1 MILQNYLW
9 TAQSFFTPEEVARI
23 HKAADKLP
31 LKNSMVGQSN
41 QDRDADGITTE
52 GNVVEEVR
60 QGGNKWFVNEEGH
73 MPEDIVEK
81 IRVALN
87 IACDECEWHH
97 TIEYQEIYDYSVV
110 QLR

>member
-31 LKNSMVGQSN
+31 LKNAMVGQSN
-41 QDRDADGITTE
+41 QDKDAETGVITE
-52 GNVVEEVR
+52 GNVNEEIR
-60 QGGNKWFVNEEGH
+60 QGVNKWFINEEGH

-87 IACDECEWHH
+87 IACDEC
-97 TIEYQEIYDYSVV
+97 
-110 QLR
+110 